1 MSNRNYTPAV
11 KLEER
16 NWKMEVE
23 VVVAVAARI
32 EMLMEMV
39 VKRKVSEKQELQL
52 VMDKTTTT
60 TTTLKGLI
68 LEEKK
73 MEERRSEDALRK
85 VRQTTMEGRRKKTM
99 ELKGYDL

>member
-1 MSNRNYTPAV
+1 MSNRNYAPAV

-60 TTTLKGLI
+60 TLKGLI